1 MRLFREVV
9 DPGGTA
15 VIWNDDPWSPA
26 AEREAKQ
33 RGLRIMTVG
42 ETGEALRLGARA
54 PTLPGQSITIA
65 AGRACQPVTQIGSAA
80 RGGRVGQYV
89 QITGGDGQ
97 LKKTQKQKT
106 IT

>member
-1 MRLFREVV
+1 MDAYLAAKMRLFREVV

-42 ETGEALRLGARA
+42 ETGEALRLVARA
-54 PTLPGQSITIA
+54 PTLLGQSLTNA
-65 AGRACQPVTQIGSAA
+65 AGPHAPTVPLPLIGASQAAHSPVSACLDRIGRA
-80 RGGRVGQYV
+80 
-89 QITGGDGQ
+89 
-97 LKKTQKQKT
+97 
-106 IT
+106 